1 MVHGTCR
8 AVPGTAWH
16 VPCTISEFRNR
27 LYRRDIT
34 SRPMAKK
41 SKTDRKSSP
50 KGVAKQVSK
59 QGSKHGRRKPVARM
73 SLANLTTEALAA
85 ELKRR
90 RSELPRLEKQAA
102 ALRAELAAVL
112 ARIASLGGAA
122 GSTPDAAV
130 PAPKRG
136 KKPAAAGG
144 GRRTLNGKPTI
155 GEHIVEILG
164 ASGSVLSPREIGDAL
179 GKRLSREV
187 NTSFLVQISLTLARL
202 VKQGRVNKVGRGQ
215 YSAASGASLATN
227 D

>member
-1 MVHGTCR
+1 
-8 AVPGTAWH
+8 
-16 VPCTISEFRNR
+16 
-27 LYRRDIT
+27 
-34 SRPMAKK
+34 MAKK
-41 SKTDRKSSP
+41 SKPSRKSSP
-50 KGVAKQVSK
+50 KQAAKRDSK
-59 QGSKHGRRKPVARM
+59 PDSTHGRKKPAAPLN
-73 SLANLTTEALAA
+73 LANLTTEALAA

-90 RSELPRLEKQAA
+90 RSGLPKLEKKASQ
-102 ALRAELAAVL
+102 LRAELAAVL
-112 ARIASLGGAA
+112 AQIASLGGAA
-122 GSTPDAAV
+122 GSAPDAAV

-136 KKPAAAGG
+136 KKPAAAAAAGP

-164 ASGSVLSPREIGDAL
+164 VSGSVLSPREIGDAL

-187 NTSFLVQISLTLARL
+187 NTNFLVQISLTLARL

>member
-1 MVHGTCR
+1 
-8 AVPGTAWH
+8 
-16 VPCTISEFRNR
+16 
-27 LYRRDIT
+27 
-34 SRPMAKK
+34 MAKK
-41 SKTDRKSSP
+41 SKTSRKSSP
-50 KGVAKQVSK
+50 KQAAKRDSK
-59 QGSKHGRRKPVARM
+59 PDSTHGRKKPAAPLN
-73 SLANLTTEALAA
+73 LANLTTEALAA
-85 ELKRR
+85 ELTRR
-90 RSELPRLEKQAA
+90 RSELPKLEKKASQ
-102 ALRAELAAVL
+102 LRTELASVL

-122 GSTPDAAV
+122 GSAPDAAV

-136 KKPAAAGG
+136 KKPAAAGVG
-144 GRRTLNGKPTI
+144 PGRRTLNGKPTI

>member
-1 MVHGTCR
+1 
-8 AVPGTAWH
+8 
-16 VPCTISEFRNR
+16 
-27 LYRRDIT
+27 
-34 SRPMAKK
+34 MAKK
-41 SKTDRKSSP
+41 SKPSRKSSP
-50 KGVAKQVSK
+50 KQAAKRDSK
-59 QGSKHGRRKPVARM
+59 PASNQGRNKPAARLN
-73 SLANLTTEALAA
+73 LANLTTEALAA
-85 ELKRR
+85 ELTRR
-90 RSELPRLEKQAA
+90 RSELPKLEKKASQ
-102 ALRAELAAVL
+102 LRVELASVL
-112 ARIASLGGAA
+112 AQIASLGGTA
-122 GSTPDAAV
+122 GSAPDAAV
-130 PAPKRG
+130 PAAKRG

-164 ASGSVLSPREIGDAL
+164 VSGSVLSPREIGDAL

>member
-1 MVHGTCR
+1 M
-8 AVPGTAWH
+8 
-16 VPCTISEFRNR
+16 N
-27 LYRRDIT
+27 
-34 SRPMAKK
+34 
-41 SKTDRKSSP
+41 
-50 KGVAKQVSK
+50 
-59 QGSKHGRRKPVARM
+59 
-73 SLANLTTEALAA
+73 LANLTTEALAA

-90 RSELPRLEKQAA
+90 RSEIPRLEKQAA

-122 GSTPDAAV
+122 SAAPD
-130 PAPKRG
+130 PANPASKRG